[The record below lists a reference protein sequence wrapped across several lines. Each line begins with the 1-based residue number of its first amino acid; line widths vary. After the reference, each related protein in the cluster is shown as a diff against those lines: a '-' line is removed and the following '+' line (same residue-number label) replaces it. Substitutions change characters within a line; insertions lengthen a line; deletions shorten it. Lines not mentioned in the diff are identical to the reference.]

1 MMLVTDL
8 RVNCQNWQVLEP
20 FVFEIQSKANRVFD
34 SQIEKPIS

>member
-20 FVFEIQSKANRVFD
+20 FVFEIQ
-34 SQIEKPIS
+34 